1 MDGDCHVVPPSV
13 VVSTLLEP
21 PPMSAHEVD
30 VAHATPSNCGGLDG
44 SVTDDHVVEAGVDA
58 DVVAAATPT

>member
-1 MDGDCHVVPPSV
+1 
-13 VVSTLLEP
+13 
-21 PPMSAHEVD
+21 MSAHEVD